1 LKTYVRDH
9 LEVDDEELPDT
20 ILNVYLQDAFDRT
33 VSLDN
38 RWPRNE
44 KTWSATKIAG
54 STTVTLPLD
63 VNIPSIISVLG
74 TNGRR
79 LGYVTNENLED
90 TFYTG
95 VSVTTGEPSYWTTWQ
110 GQLLLMP
117 NPGVDTTYGLTIRGY
132 RQPVW
137 DNLASTIPDVDT
149 RLHPALA
156 YYTMALSYAA
166 QEDEVL
172 EGVYMARWER
182 DCRSL
187 MSAILDPPRHRPVVL
202 NGSSIRWGAP
212 AFYINPP
219 V

>member
-1 LKTYVRDH
+1 LKNYVRDH

-20 ILNVYLQDAFDRT
+20 ILNVYLQDAFERT
-33 VSLDN
+33 VALDN

-44 KTWSATKIAG
+44 KTWSVSKIAG
-54 STTVTLPLD
+54 SQTATLPLD
-63 VNIPSIISVLG
+63 MNVPSIISVLG
-74 TNGRR
+74 TNSRR
-79 LGYVTNENLED
+79 LGYVTYENIED
-90 TFYTG
+90 KFFTG
-95 VSVTTGEPSYWTTWQ
+95 IPVVTGDPSYWTAWQ

-117 NPGVDTTYGLTIRGY
+117 NPVNVTYEVTIRGY

-137 DNLASTIPDVDT
+137 DNLASTIPDIDA

-172 EGVYMARWER
+172 EGVYMARWDR

-187 MSAILDPPRHRPVVL
+187 MHAILDPPRHRPIVL
-202 NGSSIRWGAP
+202 NGASTAWGIP
-212 AFYINPP
+212 AYYINPP